1 MVKNKNKNSII
12 LYTDY
17 LKQLAAL
24 NMEQRGILLTA
35 LLKHQAAEPL
45 PDMDEVTNLCFLFIS
60 ADIDRANEHYNEIV
74 AARRTAGR
82 ASANK
87 RQQKA
92 TKSTNVVEKDK
103 EKDKDKDKDKDKVKD
118 KDNDKEREFYYT
130 GNPPAFIP
138 SVDEVQTYITEQAGI
153 RRVRPDFDANRFLTY
168 YNARGWMAGSTRLT
182 DWRALVDS
190 WLEKTDDFAIRDSMT
205 DETEEEQKRRL
216 TSLLS

>member
-1 MVKNKNKNSII
+1 MDNSQKDSFVFYKSFYEAIKKLKQKEQLTVYSQICEYVFEQKNSVLDGVPGAIFDLI
-12 LYTDY
+12 KPQID
-17 LKQLAAL
+17 A
-24 NMEQRGILLTA
+24 
-35 LLKHQAAEPL
+35 
-45 PDMDEVTNLCFLFIS
+45 NLRRFENGKKGGRPKTKPKPNVNVNVNVN
-60 ADIDRANEHYNEIV
+60 DNVNDNANENV
-74 AARRTAGR
+74 NG
-82 ASANK
+82 SAF
-87 RQQKA
+87 
-92 TKSTNVVEKDK
+92 E
-103 EKDKDKDKDKDKVKD
+103 
-118 KDNDKEREFYYT
+118 
-130 GNPPAFIP
+130 NPPAFIP